1 MLTAST
7 KPKLVPSLWPAIWP
21 ALGLIAL
28 VGCQEAEPPE
38 ALAPAEQGA
47 PDQAEEP
54 AGSAAPDEAP
64 PLDCAPLELH
74 LGQHFPVEAMPTRVP
89 LFKSDH
95 GAGLGDIDLDG
106 DLDIFVAWEGGSVV
120 ALNDGAGHFTLDPSW
135 TMDGGPL
142 PAATSAYLIDLDA
155 DGDLDVWLGSSRDV
169 NDRILIQEAPGE
181 LRSMELPGSSTGSYA
196 GAFADMDNDGDLDLV
211 VSSRPPTMTSDS
223 FVDGTIRGQPNHLY
237 LQQDGVWTLSDE
249 RLPVEH
255 NWGVTFQ
262 AMPMD
267 ADNDG
272 DLDLYVVNDAG
283 YQAVPNQLWRNDDG
297 WFSVDED
304 CACTV
309 PMYSMGSAY
318 SDWNGDLIPDTY
330 TTNVGPQV
338 LLMSEG
344 PARYVNMSHALNAI
358 IPIEPETFTSWG
370 VAVSDYD
377 RDGYDDLYV
386 TFGRLE
392 QDIEEVFGALPGTE
406 PDWVDGELQHD
417 VLLRALPDGS
427 FAVAED
433 VGLDQVLGRQ
443 RSVVQGDLD
452 GDGDTD
458 AVVMGKHDMKIWLT
472 EGGCPTGLRVSVRGP
487 DANVHGLGTRVPVVS
502 QGHAQTRWLM
512 SDRMHGNDAHELI
525 FGLAGHAAADRVE
538 VRFPDGS
545 TWSRDDVPAGD
556 LELDWAP

>member
-7 KPKLVPSLWPAIWP
+7 NPSLAPFLWPALW
-21 ALGLIAL
+21 LGAL
-28 VGCQEAEPPE
+28 VGCQEAEAPA
-38 ALAPAEQGA
+38 ALAPAEQAA
-47 PDQAEEP
+47 PDPAEEP
-54 AGSAAPDEAP
+54 PGSAAPEEAP
-64 PLDCAPLELH
+64 PLECAPLELH

-155 DGDLDVWLGSSRDV
+155 DGDLDVWLGKSRDV
-169 NDRILIQEAPGE
+169 NDRILVQAAPGE
-181 LRSMELPGSSTGSYA
+181 FLSTELPGSSTGSYA

-211 VSSRPPTMTSDS
+211 VSSRPHYMTSDT

-249 RLPVEH
+249 RLPAEH

-427 FAVAED
+427 FAVAQD
-433 VGLDQVLGRQ
+433 VGLDQVMGRQ

-487 DANVHGLGTRVPVVS
+487 DANVHGLGTRVRVWS

-545 TWSRDDVPAGD
+545 TWSSDDVPAGD